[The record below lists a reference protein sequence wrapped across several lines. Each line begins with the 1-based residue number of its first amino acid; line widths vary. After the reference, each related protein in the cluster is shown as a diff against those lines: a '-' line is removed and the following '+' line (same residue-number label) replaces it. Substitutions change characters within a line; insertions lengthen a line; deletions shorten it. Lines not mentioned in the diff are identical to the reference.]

1 MSPFSSCH
9 AHLPDSCDTVE
20 GIVRYAIYRGLFVA
34 PRRKGTNQVR
44 AFANYLSSALNDN
57 IQRKKYATI
66 NAKTVI
72 CYIQKMLGK
81 HFPGDSLIRF
91 NANVAMS
98 VTLMSLTR
106 REIPLESVE
115 GLFWRR
121 DHHAIEATAEF
132 LEVQREFGFAWPPI
146 HIETIDLGASHGAN
160 DGPELAAL
168 CKAVKASA
176 KVAVVRESP
185 AETPADE
192 GAAAAPAEEAAGAPV
207 EEAAAAPVRT
217 YAAAYIAMGSAES
230 AFEPYSKRARLSE
243 PTIAKT
249 DCPCPGYVILPAD
262 VFQRLMGSF
271 REV

>member
-1 MSPFSSCH
+1 MSPFSSH
-9 AHLPDSCDTVE
+9 AHLPDSCGTIE

-146 HIETIDLGASHGAN
+146 NIGTIDLGVSHSVN
-160 DGPELAAL
+160 DGPELTAL
-168 CKAVKASA
+168 YKAVKASA

-185 AETPADE
+185 AEE
-192 GAAAAPAEEAAGAPV
+192 GAAAAPAGAAGKAETP
-207 EEAAAAPVRT
+207 AGAAP
-217 YAAAYIAMGSAES
+217 APIAMGSAES

-243 PTIAKT
+243 PA
-249 DCPCPGYVILPAD
+249 DPDPCLDPRGYVILHAD